1 MSWEV
6 QEPKY
11 ITNHKQILPMY
22 TQIKQRYTFSR
33 EFTQRLRDNDSWTLS
48 SNDEKNN
55 RKVWYKKGGSSNLLV
70 KVECDFCHCDLVHV
84 LAHAKEAHTCPS
96 WIPFTR
102 FAAKVVDVKGDDG
115 IELVVHACI
124 GIPGISRDAL
134 IHFWTN
140 DSLDEQGKYYLFNN
154 SVGEGQGIYDWH
166 KSLFK
171 GLASPPSPM
180 APRVSIKYTAVELTV
195 NSRDHMNIQF
205 LAEIDPKIKMIPISL
220 INFAL
225 RKIVAVAVGMVE
237 GICRKM
243 RIKQQ
248 STEVGRIMD
257 ENKQFYDKLHAQM
270 AQIYA
275 KFDAE
280 QSGRGKVVGWALK
293 DIVGS
298 NMKRKKR
305 RFFKGTYG
313 SNVLRYF
320 GSERIAMISG
330 RKEEGKK
337 ILVADAL
344 LGGGSGVDARTVI
357 ISQFK
362 DNDEHGL
369 TRLVSLAFDDAV
381 TAKKFVEALVE
392 GKEASISPKRRHT
405 IK

>member
-1 MSWEV
+1 
-6 QEPKY
+6 
-11 ITNHKQILPMY
+11 
-22 TQIKQRYTFSR
+22 
-33 EFTQRLRDNDSWTLS
+33 
-48 SNDEKNN
+48 
-55 RKVWYKKGGSSNLLV
+55 
-70 KVECDFCHCDLVHV
+70 
-84 LAHAKEAHTCPS
+84 
-96 WIPFTR
+96 
-102 FAAKVVDVKGDDG
+102 
-115 IELVVHACI
+115 
-124 GIPGISRDAL
+124 
-134 IHFWTN
+134 
-140 DSLDEQGKYYLFNN
+140 
-154 SVGEGQGIYDWH
+154 
-166 KSLFK
+166 
-171 GLASPPSPM
+171 
-180 APRVSIKYTAVELTV
+180 
-195 NSRDHMNIQF
+195 
-205 LAEIDPKIKMIPISL
+205 
-220 INFAL
+220 
-225 RKIVAVAVGMVE
+225 
-237 GICRKM
+237 M